1 VGYGRR
7 PPTRPG
13 LPLKKIT
20 TLDDPRY
27 VKALSHPLRVR
38 ILAILEERTAS
49 PVQLAEQLDASLGVV
64 SYHVRTLERL
74 GLIKLV
80 RTNPVRGAVE
90 HHYRAN
96 PRPTISDDGW
106 DAAPPVAKQAFL
118 SSFLQQVQAYTG
130 AAAAAGG
137 FDRADAHFTRTVAKL
152 DAKGWTQLAK
162 ACEQLLA
169 RIDAIEADSG
179 KRIAKDPHADGIV
192 DAGLVIMLFEAA
204 RLAPP
209 EPKRRHTRRPQST
222 GARRS
227 G

>member
-1 VGYGRR
+1 MVGTRR
-7 PPTRPG
+7 PAPG
-13 LPLKKIT
+13 PLKKIT

-106 DAAPPVAKQAFL
+106 DAAPPVAKQAYL
-118 SSFLQQVQAYTG
+118 SSFLQQVGAYTS

-152 DAKGWTQLAK
+152 DAKGWAQLAR

-169 RIDAIEADSG
+169 KIDTLEAESA
-179 KRIAKDPHADGIV
+179 KRIAKDPHAEGIV
-192 DAGLVIMLFEAA
+192 DAGLVMMLFEAA

-209 EPKRRHTRRPQST
+209 EPKRRRTRRSQST
-222 GARRS
+222 GARRT

>member
-1 VGYGRR
+1 MVGTTDRSGQ
-7 PPTRPG
+7 PM
-13 LPLKKIT
+13 KKIT

-49 PVQLAEQLDASLGVV
+49 PVQLAEVLGASLGVV
-64 SYHVRTLERL
+64 SYHVRTLEKF

-96 PRPTISDDGW
+96 ERPTISDEGW
-106 DAAPPVAKQAFL
+106 ASAGPVAKQAFL
-118 SSFLQQVQAYTG
+118 SSFLQQVGAYTN

-137 FDRADAHFTRTVAKL
+137 FDRPDAHFTRTVAKL
-152 DAKGWTQLAK
+152 DAKGWAQLAK

-169 RIDAIEADSG
+169 KIDSIEADAA
-179 KRIAKDPHADGIV
+179 KRIAKDPHAEGIV
-192 DAGLVIMLFEAA
+192 DAGLVIMLFEAV
-204 RLAPP
+204 RLAAPAP
-209 EPKRRHTRRPQST
+209 RRRRTRRPKAAAT
-222 GARRS
+222 RRS
-227 G
+227 S